1 MIKDYKNNVLKSG
14 SIIVYGVHIKISIK
28 IEDVCIDVMKTGIIG
43 VYKRFS
49 NTYPPLFNPARL
61 QQCRRAGFF
70 IEGGDLCAE
79 RADYRFTAGIS
90 A

>member
-1 MIKDYKNNVLKSG
+1 MYKRQSVSSSFLISIRKILFSVIKDYKNNVLKSG

-49 NTYPPLFNPARL
+49 NTYPPLF
-61 QQCRRAGFF
+61 
-70 IEGGDLCAE
+70 
-79 RADYRFTAGIS
+79 
-90 A
+90 